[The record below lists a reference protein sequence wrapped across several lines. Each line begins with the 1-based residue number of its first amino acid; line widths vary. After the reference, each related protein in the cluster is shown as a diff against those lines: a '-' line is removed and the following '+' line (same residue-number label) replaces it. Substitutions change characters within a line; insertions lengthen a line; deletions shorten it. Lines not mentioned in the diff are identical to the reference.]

1 MIKKIQWLELY
12 DKGGDGVEDKT
23 TSVNVNDGATVVM
36 IYMYICCELMYGA
49 RFKSLQVI
57 VGVSHVPSVFEG
69 ISIGLLSVS
78 LPSLLVPY
86 VGQVTP
92 RCKIQQIIS
101 ILGPDTSHKNDGGE
115 KLIAY

>member
-1 MIKKIQWLELY
+1 MIKEGMVVKIKLH
-12 DKGGDGVEDKT
+12 
-23 TSVNVNDGATVVM
+23 DGATVVM

-57 VGVSHVPSVFEG
+57 VGVGHVPSVFEG

-101 ILGPDTSHKNDGGE
+101 ILRPDTSHKNDGGE